1 MSDDRP
7 IRRPRRPDARLR
19 ATVSWGARLA
29 LVGLMTASGLSLS
42 LPTGPGLDFLIA
54 FALGLALL
62 GLGALVVGA
71 LRWLVTGLPRFVG
84 PGVTVA
90 TAGALMMLLVF
101 NPLPAALALSI
112 WAIWLVAVVA
122 LVVGLALA
130 LGFPGEGGTA
140 RPAWVRVAGGAL
152 GLALFGVATWWWLAP
167 GPPDEAPLLSAGDVP
182 PAPVSDPGAAG
193 ALPVAIFSYGGGA
206 ARWRGEYASDPSWR
220 TEPIDLADLVEVGGI
235 TRAIRD
241 AVLGHGL
248 DAVPRNAV
256 VWHPADGE
264 GPFPLVLVMHGNA
277 NLFLPSELGYAYLG
291 EHLASRGYVV
301 ASIDASAFNGLP
313 VVGGLSGEND
323 ARALLL
329 LAHLDLWRGWH
340 AEGREVARDVDLG
353 RIALVGHSRG
363 GEAAAHAAAL
373 DALGRL
379 PEDATAPLAERVG
392 GPHGIDAV
400 IAIAPSDRQYSPG
413 DRGSTLDGVDY
424 LVLQGGYDADVASFV
439 GERQY
444 ERTELAPGGLKAAVY
459 LHHANHGQFNTEWG
473 RFDVD
478 PPFGMLLRT
487 GAIMPA
493 EAQRRAGAALIT
505 AFLEAT
511 LAGEPAYREVFRDP
525 RSAPWL
531 PATAYVTRVDEGGAV
546 VLAGFDED
554 VDPTTGS
561 HPGTTITGEGLAVWR
576 EGDPRFRSGTR
587 REGNAVTLG
596 WRNDEGSTPSYR
608 LALPEALAAL
618 APGGVGAALRIDVA
632 RGAGALG
639 GGSEPV
645 RGALDVSVVV
655 EDSVGRQASVPLS
668 RSIGVP
674 PDLPSV
680 IARLPT
686 LQQARYD
693 PPRYPLYQSVQL
705 PLAWF
710 VEAEPELDLADARS
724 LAFVFDRVPEGSVV
738 VRQIALVPGVSP
750 GTAVE

>member
-1 MSDDRP
+1 MSDARP
-7 IRRPRRPDARLR
+7 TRRTRRPDARLR
-19 ATVSWGARLA
+19 AAFTWGARLA
-29 LVGLMTASGLSLS
+29 LVGLMTATGPSLA
-42 LPTGPGLDFLIA
+42 LPTGLALDLLIG
-54 FALGLALL
+54 FTLGLALL
-62 GLGALVVGA
+62 GLGELIVGL
-71 LRWLVTGLPRFVG
+71 LRWLVAGLPQYVG

-90 TAGALMMLLVF
+90 TAGALMLLLVF

-112 WAIWLVAVVA
+112 WAISLVAVVA

-130 LGFPGEGGTA
+130 LGVRGEGGAA
-140 RPAWVRVAGGAL
+140 RTGWLRLSGGVL
-152 GLALFGVATWWWLAP
+152 GVALFGAAAWWWLAP
-167 GPPDEAPLLSAGDVP
+167 GVPDEAPLLSPGDVP

-193 ALPVAIFSYGGGA
+193 ALSVASFSYGGGA
-206 ARWRGEYASDPSWR
+206 ARWRGEYASDSSWR

-241 AVLGHGL
+241 TVLGHGL

-256 VWHPADGE
+256 VWHPAVGE

-313 VVGGLSGEND
+313 VVGSLRGEND

-340 AEGREVARDVDLG
+340 TEGREVARDVDLT
-353 RIALVGHSRG
+353 RVALIGHSRG

-379 PEDATAPLAERVG
+379 PEDATTPLAERVG
-392 GPHGIDAV
+392 GPHGVGAV

-413 DRGSTLDGVDY
+413 DRGTTLEDVDY
-424 LVLQGGYDADVASFV
+424 LVLQGGYDADVASFL

-444 ERTELAPGGLKAAVY
+444 ERTEVTPGGLKAAVY

-478 PPFGMLLRT
+478 LPFGMLLRT
-487 GAIMPA
+487 AAIMPA

-511 LAGEPAYREVFRDP
+511 LAGAPDHREVFRDP

-561 HPGTTITGEGLAVWR
+561 LPGTAIAGEGLTVWR

-587 REGNAVTLG
+587 REGNAVTLH
-596 WRNDEGSTPSYR
+596 WRDDDEPAAYR

-618 APGGVGAALRIDVA
+618 TPGGAEAALRIDVA
-632 RGAGALG
+632 RGTSGLGDGA
-639 GGSEPV
+639 EPV
-645 RGALDVSVVV
+645 RGTLDASVVV
-655 EDSVGRQASVPLS
+655 EDSAGRRASVPLS
-668 RSIGVP
+668 RGVGVP

-686 LQQARYD
+686 LQQARYQ

-710 VEAEPELDLADARS
+710 REAEPELDLADARS
-724 LAFVFDRVPEGSVV
+724 LALVFDRVPEGAIVI
-738 VRQIALVPGVSP
+738 RQIALVPAVSP
-750 GTAVE
+750 GTTAE